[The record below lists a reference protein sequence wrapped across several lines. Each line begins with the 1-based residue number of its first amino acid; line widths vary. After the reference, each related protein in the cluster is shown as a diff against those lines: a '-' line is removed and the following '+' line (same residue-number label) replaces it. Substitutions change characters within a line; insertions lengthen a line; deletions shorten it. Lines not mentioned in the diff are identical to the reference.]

1 MENENFK
8 KSLYEVETYI
18 NMGRYDQAVNKLEP
32 LISLDPNNGRML
44 YYLALCYYNLD
55 IDEEAIE
62 LCQQSLSNGFS
73 AEDCHFLL
81 GCIYRE
87 LAKYKEAAEHYSEC
101 LRINP
106 KNARALSS
114 YGTVMLKTGNDKKAL
129 QLISEAL
136 QIAPSDDIV
145 LRHMFVYNMSKGRKR
160 HQLNS
165 LQKYLN
171 SENNEVSKL
180 THIGVFNMH
189 NKNYPLARE
198 NFRQAFL
205 LDPTNPNVL
214 RLLEEMD
221 ILTNWFF
228 LPHRLIQK
236 AGGAVVVYLGFV
248 IIFILTMNIKG
259 ATIHWILIITY
270 LTFVLY
276 TYLSLFVY
284 RLIKKSKR
292 KA

>member
-1 MENENFK
+1 
-8 KSLYEVETYI
+8 
-18 NMGRYDQAVNKLEP
+18 
-32 LISLDPNNGRML
+32 ML

-55 IDEEAIE
+55 IHEDAIE
-62 LCQQSLSNGFS
+62 LCYQSLGNGFS

-81 GCIYRE
+81 GCIFRE

-129 QLISEAL
+129 KLINEAL

-145 LRHMFVYNMSKGRKR
+145 LRHMFVYNLSKGRKR
-160 HQLNS
+160 NQLNS
-165 LQKYLN
+165 LQKYLT
-171 SENNEVSKL
+171 SENDEVSKL

-189 NKNYPLARE
+189 NKNYASARE

-205 LDPTNPNVL
+205 LDPTNSKVL

-228 LPHRLIQK
+228 IPHRLIQK
-236 AGGAVVVYLGFV
+236 AGGAGVVYLGFV
-248 IIFILTMNIKG
+248 IIFIATLNIKDV
-259 ATIHWILIITY
+259 TIHWILIVTY
-270 LTFVLY
+270 LIFVLY

-284 RLIKKSKR
+284 RLIKKSKIKSNSR
-292 KA
+292 NI